1 MTARDV
7 LGGLHRAHV
16 AKFDELCT
24 LYASHL
30 GYSSNPTKLSDEQ
43 REQIA
48 EDVEE
53 LTENWDEAPCFD
65 DWEDRDAAVA
75 RGAPRNW
82 REHSRSARQDMSEA
96 AASSSSSL
104 MRPSC

>member
-30 GYSSNPTKLSDEQ
+30 GYSSNPTELSDEQ
-43 REQIA
+43 WEQIA
-48 EDVEE
+48 EEVEE

-65 DWEDRDAAVA
+65 DWDLKPKTEMQRLLA
-75 RGAPRNW
+75 
-82 REHSRSARQDMSEA
+82 EHHEIGESILDQQDKICRRR
-96 AASSSSSL
+96 
-104 MRPSC
+104 RPHRHRH